1 MSRELH
7 HVYGIQQGSSGTFQV
22 SDEHAWYVL
31 RETWQGAQL
40 LDTRLVSKHLTHA
53 EALDAKARAEAVRCA
68 FQDAQ

>member
-7 HVYGIQQGSSGTFQV
+7 HVYVFQQGSSDTFQV
-22 SDEHAWYVL
+22 SDERAWYVL

-40 LDTRLVSKHLTHA
+40 LNTRLVSAHTTRA